1 MTTASPILPQTAPRF
16 AVNAHGNTA
25 LQARMDAAADLLGA
39 MILGAEPTPPP
50 PAAPALTPD
59 ARLAE
64 LADDIRVA
72 LVALVAAEAGATLD
86 RVDWASCQRAI
97 DRIAGYTDRTM
108 ALAGDEGAWN
118 ILYRTA
124 DRGFYGRTLD
134 AAEIHDAIE
143 ALDII
148 ATGPASLQHPAACA
162 DFEAW
167 CMSRGGSG
175 QAYVAPVYAGLR
187 SRPQPAGCYRASD
200 ETSG

>member
-1 MTTASPILPQTAPRF
+1 MTIQSTTTPRF

-72 LVALVAAEAGATLD
+72 LVAAEAGATLD

-97 DRIAGYTDRTM
+97 DRIAGYTDRGNTPVD
-108 ALAGDEGAWN
+108 DEGAWHC
-118 ILYRTA
+118 LCRVA
-124 DRGFYGRTLD
+124 DLGFYGRALD
-134 AAEIHDAIE
+134 AADIHDALE

-148 ATGPASLQHPAACA
+148 ATGPASLQSPVACA

-167 CMSRGGSG
+167 CASHGGSG
-175 QAYVAPVYAGLR
+175 TRYVASVYAGLR